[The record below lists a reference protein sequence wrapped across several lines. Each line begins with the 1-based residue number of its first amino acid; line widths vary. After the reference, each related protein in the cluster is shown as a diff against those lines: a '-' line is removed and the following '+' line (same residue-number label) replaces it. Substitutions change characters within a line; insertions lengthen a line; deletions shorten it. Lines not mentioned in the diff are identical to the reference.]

1 MFSEQLT
8 GVVVEGAA
16 ALAGGYLRQM
26 ACENLKC
33 KRNAISFAALPLDI
47 RYIFYFVFGDFIF
60 VFRALFWLIFC
71 YWVSTSFVQL
81 RRL

>member
-47 RYIFYFVFGDFIF
+47 RYIFYFVFGGLHFHLSCFILVDFLLLG
-60 VFRALFWLIFC
+60 VH
-71 YWVSTSFVQL
+71 
-81 RRL
+81 